1 MGSSNRL
8 FVDNG
13 HPRVTEPR
21 KFGEIKPS

>member
-1 MGSSNRL
+1 MGSNRL